1 MLTGEQRD
9 IPAEARWAERRGFD
23 HVACGEHL
31 FFHTATPNA
40 FVALG
45 AAAGATEHVRLLTS
59 LAIAPLYPA
68 VLLTKLATTLD
79 LVSGGRLDLGLGVGG
94 EFPAEFVAAGVD
106 VRERG
111 ARTDETLAV
120 MTALWTG
127 ERVTYTG
134 RSVHVPGLR
143 LDPQPVQAPRPPLW
157 MGGRRGG
164 AMRRAGRYAD
174 VWMPYLYTP
183 DQLQDSLVQVRAAAE
198 RRGRDPSEVRG
209 AIFCWGGVDADGARA
224 RQTAIAEIGA
234 VYQQDFTSLADRY
247 LLAGD
252 PDSVLA
258 RLREYRGAGA
268 ETVVFCPGGRGEPRA
283 QQLGLFADEV
293 LPALHA
299 MDAEPVSAD
308 ADPQRC

>member
-1 MLTGEQRD
+1 MRISDILDHNRRAVPHETAVVAGTRRIQLPVKVGVMLTGEQRD

-45 AAAGATEHVRLLTS
+45 AAAGATERIRLLTS
-59 LAIAPLYPA
+59 LAITPLYSA

-127 ERVTYTG
+127 EPVTFTG
-134 RSVHVPGLR
+134 RSVHVPGLQ

-164 AMRRAGRYAD
+164 CYPPGRQIRRC
-174 VWMPYLYTP
+174 L
-183 DQLQDSLVQVRAAAE
+183 
-198 RRGRDPSEVRG
+198 
-209 AIFCWGGVDADGARA
+209 DA
-224 RQTAIAEIGA
+224 
-234 VYQQDFTSLADRY
+234 V
-247 LLAGD
+247 
-252 PDSVLA
+252 PVH
-258 RLREYRGAGA
+258 
-268 ETVVFCPGGRGEPRA
+268 PGSASGEPGPGA
-283 QQLGLFADEV
+283 CGGG
-293 LPALHA
+293 ALRTGR
-299 MDAEPVSAD
+299 V
-308 ADPQRC
+308 